1 MTLVLYIYQS
11 VERAMAVACMMGE
24 CTGAEMY
31 PSKEDLMYWRA
42 VVMGMERDE
51 SEAGEKHD
59 LMTVF
64 KTRSNYNYCATEHL
78 KACSSKRGELSGAK
92 GIRGVFETKTSF
104 NLARANGIA
113 ALTVMKALGDTLKG
127 KAHFFGLLY

>member
-11 VERAMAVACMMGE
+11 MERAMDVACMRGE

-42 VVMGMERDE
+42 VVMGMERDD

-78 KACSSKRGELSGAK
+78 KACSSKTGELSGAK
-92 GIRGVFETKTSF
+92 GIRGVFETRTSF

-113 ALTVMKALGDTLKG
+113 ALT
-127 KAHFFGLLY
+127 